1 MAILSDGSISIQTIL
16 GRNVLQFP
24 IEDTWMKDKDDEIVS
39 TAVPPVAGDPFITL
53 LTKKGNMLILHYEIV
68 QSI

>member
-1 MAILSDGSISIQTIL
+1 MAILSDRSISIQTIL

-24 IEDTWMKDKDDEIVS
+24 IDDIWIKDKDDEIVS

>member
-1 MAILSDGSISIQTIL
+1 MAILSDRSISVQTIL
-16 GRNVLQFP
+16 GRSVLQFP
-24 IEDTWMKDKDDEIVS
+24 IDDTWMKDKDDEIVS

-68 QSI
+68 RSV